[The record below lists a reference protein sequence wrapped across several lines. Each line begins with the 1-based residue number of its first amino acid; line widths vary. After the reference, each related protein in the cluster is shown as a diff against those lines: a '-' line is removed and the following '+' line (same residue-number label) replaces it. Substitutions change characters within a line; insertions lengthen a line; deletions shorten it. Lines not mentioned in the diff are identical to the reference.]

1 MTTNPPMAES
11 AAPHVPNE
19 TMRAWAQQRYGGPET
34 VEPVRVPVPTPGPAD
49 LLLRVRACGIHA
61 GDARLM
67 RGDPA
72 LVRLAFGIRRPRTAT
87 RGIDVA
93 GTVVAMGA
101 AVTGFRI
108 GDEVVA
114 EIGVG
119 GGLAEYAI
127 IPAARAVSR
136 PARISPAVAAALPVS
151 GGTAW
156 QALDAAGVHSGSR
169 VLVIGAS
176 GGVGTYTVQLAAERG
191 AEVWALAG
199 ERALGL
205 VTGLG
210 AAHTFDYRQVQ
221 PGAPELPPA
230 SFDAVI
236 DIAGTAPL
244 ATLRGLLREGGTVVL
259 VSGAGGK
266 ILGPLGR
273 MLKAAVLSRR
283 RRRIRSLAATARPE
297 ILAQL
302 LELTDRGSI
311 RPVIERTYSLDA
323 ARDALAHVDA
333 GHAVGKVV
341 VAVE

>member
-1 MTTNPPMAES
+1 MTTNPP
-11 AAPHVPNE
+11 AAGSPTPANG
-19 TMRAWAQQRYGGPET
+19 TMRAWVQDRYGGPEV
-34 VEPVRVPVPTPGPAD
+34 VELDRVPVPVPGATD
-49 LLLRVRACGIHA
+49 LLVRVRACGIHA
-61 GDARLM
+61 GDVRLM
-67 RGDPA
+67 RGDPY

-93 GTVVAMGA
+93 GTVVAVGSE
-101 AVTGFRI
+101 VTGSRP

-127 IPAARAVSR
+127 VPAARAVVR
-136 PARISPAVAAALPVS
+136 PADVPVQHAAALPVS

-156 QALDAAGVHSGSR
+156 QALDAAHVASGSR
-169 VLVIGAS
+169 VLVIGAA
-176 GGVGTYTVQLAAERG
+176 GGVGTYTVQLAAQRG

-199 ERALGL
+199 ERALDL
-205 VTGLG
+205 MTDIG
-210 AAHTFDYRQVQ
+210 AAHAFDYRRVQ
-221 PGAPELPPA
+221 PGSPEIPA
-230 SFDAVI
+230 ESFDAVI
-236 DIAGTAPL
+236 DIAGTVPL
-244 ATLRGLLREGGTVVL
+244 SALRGLLRDGGTVVL

-266 ILGPLGR
+266 ILGPMGR
-273 MLKAAVLSRR
+273 MLKAVFLSRR
-283 RRRIRSLAATARPE
+283 RRRIRSLAATAKPE

>member
-1 MTTNPPMAES
+1 MTTNPP
-11 AAPHVPNE
+11 AAGSPTPANG
-19 TMRAWAQQRYGGPET
+19 TMRAWVQDRYGGPEV
-34 VEPVRVPVPTPGPAD
+34 VELDRVPVPVPGATD
-49 LLLRVRACGIHA
+49 LLVRVRACGIHA
-61 GDARLM
+61 GDVRLM
-67 RGDPA
+67 RGDPY

-93 GTVVAMGA
+93 GTVVAVGSE
-101 AVTGFRI
+101 VTGSRP

-127 IPAARAVSR
+127 VPAARAVVR
-136 PARISPAVAAALPVS
+136 PADVPVQHAAALPVS

-156 QALDAAGVHSGSR
+156 QALDAAHVASGSR
-169 VLVIGAS
+169 VLVIGAA
-176 GGVGTYTVQLAAERG
+176 GGVGTYTVQLAAQRG

-199 ERALGL
+199 ERALDL
-205 VTGLG
+205 MTDIG
-210 AAHTFDYRQVQ
+210 AAHAFDYRRVQ
-221 PGAPELPPA
+221 PGSPEIPA
-230 SFDAVI
+230 ESFDAVI

-244 ATLRGLLREGGTVVL
+244 SALRGLLRDGGTVAL

-266 ILGPLGR
+266 ILGPMGR
-273 MLKAAVLSRR
+273 MLKAVFLSRR
-283 RRRIRSLAATARPE
+283 RRRIRSLAATAKPE

-302 LELTDRGSI
+302 LELTAQGTI
-311 RPVIERTYSLDA
+311 RPVIERTYPFHA

-341 VAVE
+341 VTVE

>member
-1 MTTNPPMAES
+1 MIENES
-11 AAPHVPNE
+11 APGSSASAT
-19 TMRAWAQQRYGGPET
+19 TMVAWLQRRYGGPEV
-34 VEPVRVPVPTPGPAD
+34 VESAQLPVPTPGATD
-49 LLLRVRACGIHA
+49 LLVRVRACGIHA
-61 GDARLM
+61 GDVRLM
-67 RGDPA
+67 RGDPY
-72 LVRLAFGIRRPRTAT
+72 LVRLAFGIRRPRART
-87 RGIDVA
+87 RGMDVA
-93 GTVVAMGA
+93 GTVVAAGSE
-101 AVTGFRI
+101 VTDFRP

-127 IPAARAVSR
+127 IPAARAVAR
-136 PARISPAVAAALPVS
+136 PADVPARIAAALPVS

-156 QALDAAGVHSGSR
+156 QALDAAHVASGSR
-169 VLVIGAS
+169 VLVIGAA
-176 GGVGTYTVQLAAERG
+176 GGVGTYTVQLAAQRG

-199 ERALGL
+199 ERALDL
-205 VTGLG
+205 MTDIG
-210 AAHTFDYRQVQ
+210 AAHAFDYRRVQ
-221 PGAPELPPA
+221 PGSPEIPA
-230 SFDAVI
+230 ESFDAVI

-244 ATLRGLLREGGTVVL
+244 SALRGLLRDGGTVVL

-266 ILGPLGR
+266 ILGPMGR
-273 MLKAAVLSRR
+273 MLKAVFLSRR

-341 VAVE
+341 VTVE

>member
-1 MTTNPPMAES
+1 MTTNPP
-11 AAPHVPNE
+11 AAGSPTPANG
-19 TMRAWAQQRYGGPET
+19 TMRAWVQDRYGGPEV
-34 VEPVRVPVPTPGPAD
+34 VELDRVPVPVPGATD
-49 LLLRVRACGIHA
+49 LLVRVRACGIHA
-61 GDARLM
+61 GDVRLM
-67 RGDPA
+67 RGDPY

-93 GTVVAMGA
+93 GTVVAVGSE
-101 AVTGFRI
+101 VTGSRP

-127 IPAARAVSR
+127 RPAARAVVR
-136 PARISPAVAAALPVS
+136 PADVPVQHAAALPVS

-156 QALDAAGVHSGSR
+156 QALDAAHVASGSR
-169 VLVIGAS
+169 VLVIGAA
-176 GGVGTYTVQLAAERG
+176 GGVGTYTVQLAAQRG

-199 ERALGL
+199 ERALDL
-205 VTGLG
+205 MTDIG
-210 AAHTFDYRQVQ
+210 AAHAFDYRRVQ
-221 PGAPELPPA
+221 PGSPEIPA
-230 SFDAVI
+230 ESFDAVI
-236 DIAGTAPL
+236 DIAGTVPL
-244 ATLRGLLREGGTVVL
+244 SALRGLLRDGGTVVL

-266 ILGPLGR
+266 ILGPMGR
-273 MLKAAVLSRR
+273 MLKAVFLSRR
-283 RRRIRSLAATARPE
+283 RRRIRSLAATAKPE

>member
-156 QALDAAGVHSGSR
+156 QAPDAAGVHSGSR

-176 GGVGTYTVQLAAERG
+176 GG
-191 AEVWALAG
+191 
-199 ERALGL
+199 
-205 VTGLG
+205 
-210 AAHTFDYRQVQ
+210 
-221 PGAPELPPA
+221 
-230 SFDAVI
+230 
-236 DIAGTAPL
+236 
-244 ATLRGLLREGGTVVL
+244 
-259 VSGAGGK
+259 
-266 ILGPLGR
+266 
-273 MLKAAVLSRR
+273 
-283 RRRIRSLAATARPE
+283 
-297 ILAQL
+297 
-302 LELTDRGSI
+302 
-311 RPVIERTYSLDA
+311 
-323 ARDALAHVDA
+323 
-333 GHAVGKVV
+333 
-341 VAVE
+341 

>member
-1 MTTNPPMAES
+1 M
-11 AAPHVPNE
+11 
-19 TMRAWAQQRYGGPET
+19 
-34 VEPVRVPVPTPGPAD
+34 
-49 LLLRVRACGIHA
+49 
-61 GDARLM
+61 
-67 RGDPA
+67 
-72 LVRLAFGIRRPRTAT
+72 
-87 RGIDVA
+87 
-93 GTVVAMGA
+93 
-101 AVTGFRI
+101 
-108 GDEVVA
+108 
-114 EIGVG
+114 
-119 GGLAEYAI
+119 
-127 IPAARAVSR
+127 
-136 PARISPAVAAALPVS
+136 
-151 GGTAW
+151 
-156 QALDAAGVHSGSR
+156 
-169 VLVIGAS
+169 
-176 GGVGTYTVQLAAERG
+176 
-191 AEVWALAG
+191 WALAG

-266 ILGPLGR
+266 ILGPMGR
-273 MLKAAVLSRR
+273 MLKAAFLSRR
-283 RRRIRSLAATARPE
+283 RRRIRSIAATARPE